1 MPIRAPI
8 RMPICVRAF
17 SLITLLLGAAA
28 CGEPGSSVAT
38 PLAGGRGHLQR
49 NRFRRR
55 PALDDPADR
64 AGGLGNRFVP
74 RDGLEHAGP
83 STSCAAPSRAA
94 CSSCA
99 CSARRGIRRR
109 TPWVQ
114 RPFRSG
120 AVRGRG
126 VLGIAERIL
135 GGALRTPNYVP
146 YQLVLI
152 GGVPHPAGQ

>member
-1 MPIRAPI
+1 MPIRVPI

-38 PLAGGRGHLQR
+38 LSQVVAGTYSGTDSAGGLLWTIQQTGQAVSGTGSFLATGSNTPGRVPAARHLHG
-49 NRFRRR
+49 RRAR
-55 PALDDPADR
+55 AAPARR
-64 AGGLGNRFVP
+64 AGGFAG
-74 RDGLEHAGP
+74 GL
-83 STSCAAPSRAA
+83 RV
-94 CSSCA
+94 
-99 CSARRGIRRR
+99 
-109 TPWVQ
+109 VQ

-135 GGALRTPNYVP
+135 GGALRTPDDVP